1 MRKKFKVIAMVISM
15 MLVFTACGSSKGSAS
30 GKEENKD
37 SVVETPKTMVVSD
50 LLGREVE
57 VPTGAKSILALGAGG
72 LRMIC
77 YAGAQDL
84 VVGVEE
90 GEHKEAL
97 AKCYN
102 YVYFDKF
109 KDLPI
114 VGKGG
119 SGSYE
124 AYEEEILNLNPDI
137 IFAAY
142 PEDLANDLQSKTGIP
157 VVVITYDSGMFDEKL
172 YESMDLIGKIL
183 NREDRCNE
191 VVNSLKEWKSDL
203 TERTANIK
211 EEEKPSVYTGA
222 CSFKG
227 GHGIEGTYTQFP
239 PFTAIGAKNVADEL
253 SDKVGGK
260 IIDLE
265 QIATWDPDYIFLD
278 PNNMKLVNDDYA
290 TNANF
295 YNSLKAVKEGKVYTQ
310 VAYNWYTTNV
320 ETAVVDAYYAG
331 KIIFP
336 DKFKDVEIED
346 TAKKVYKTLLG
357 EEAEGYYE
365 SLVEGGL
372 GWRQLKLGEE

>member
-211 EEEKPSVYTGA
+211 EEETPSVYTGA